1 MLTPEEDDL
10 VSRDPAIPG
19 LRTVLDPLAFIE
31 ALGRAVPERDLRVA
45 QIQYVKYKPG
55 TFCRVAY
62 SVDVAG
68 ESCELEARAC
78 RPEDLLSRRRKKEA
92 LDASVPGLL
101 GSGALELDESSV
113 LVTVFPN
120 DSSLPQVP
128 LLADASR
135 RLELVRNL
143 LPDRPGFWEG
153 EMRCLRYWPGRR
165 YSAELRSADGTRALL
180 KAYTR
185 RGYQRA
191 LHNSEQFRSVSR
203 LRVARRLGCSDSD
216 RLIAFEWLPGRML
229 CERLLDPVIDRAAL
243 AATGAALA
251 ELHAQP
257 AGGLERWTREDEILY
272 VGALALEIG
281 FLHPR
286 FAERAESVA
295 RRISAWLVD
304 AAPVER
310 VLHSD
315 FSDTQV
321 LIDGNDVAIVDLDSA
336 RCGDPADDL
345 GALFAQIEGYV
356 LREKVTRER
365 AAASREAILDG
376 YRRGPDPSAADRT
389 APYLAAGLLRRARF
403 AFRSRR
409 PGWQN
414 ITDSSLSRAEAV
426 LDGQRGMD
434 PA

>member
-1 MLTPEEDDL
+1 MLSPDEADL

-19 LRTVLDPLAFIE
+19 LRTVLDPLAFLE
-31 ALGRAVPERDLRVA
+31 ALGRALPERDLRLA

-68 ESCELEARAC
+68 VPCELEARAC
-78 RPEDLLSRRRKKEA
+78 RPEDLASRRRKKKA
-92 LDASVPGLL
+92 LDAAVPGLL
-101 GSGALELDESSV
+101 GTGSLELDGSSV

-128 LLADASR
+128 LLSDADR
-135 RLELVRNL
+135 RLELVRDV
-143 LPDRPGFWEG
+143 LPDRPVYWKSD
-153 EMRCLRYWPGRR
+153 MRCLRYWPGRR
-165 YSAELRSADGTRALL
+165 YSAELRAADGTRALL

-191 LHNSEQFRSVSR
+191 LHNSESFRSDAS
-203 LRVARRLGCSDSD
+203 LRVARRLGCSDPH

-229 CERLLDPVIDRAAL
+229 CERLLEPVPDRAAL
-243 AATGAALA
+243 VATGTALA
-251 ELHAQP
+251 ALHAQP
-257 AGGLERWTREDEILY
+257 AGGLERWTRDDEITY

-281 FLHPR
+281 FLYPPL
-286 FAERAESVA
+286 ADRADRVA
-295 RRISAWLVD
+295 RRISAWL
-304 AAPVER
+304 ANARPVER

-321 LIDGNDVAIVDLDSA
+321 LIDGGDVAIIDLDSA

-345 GALFAQIEGYV
+345 GALFAQIESYV
-356 LREKVTRER
+356 LRGKISPGQG
-365 AAASREAILDG
+365 AASRQAILDG

-389 APYLAAGLLRRARF
+389 APYVAAGLLRRARF

-409 PGWQN
+409 PDWQD
-414 ITDSSLSRAEAV
+414 ITDSSLAGAEAV
-426 LDGQRGMD
+426 LIGLPGRE
-434 PA
+434 PR

>member
-1 MLTPEEDDL
+1 MLSPEEADF

-19 LRTVLDPLAFIE
+19 LRTVLDPRAFLA
-31 ALGRAVPERDLRVA
+31 ALGRVVPERDLRVA

-68 ESCELEARAC
+68 VPCELEARAC
-78 RPEDLLSRRRKKEA
+78 RPDDLVSRRKKRKALEA
-92 LDASVPGLL
+92 TVPGLL
-101 GSGALELDESSV
+101 GSGALELDDSSV

-128 LLADASR
+128 LLADEDR
-135 RLELVRNL
+135 RLELVRDA
-143 LPDRPGFWEG
+143 LPDRPGFWES

-165 YSAELRSADGTRALL
+165 YSAELLASDGTRALL

-191 LHNSEQFRSVSR
+191 LHNSEAFRSDAR
-203 LRVARRLGCSDSD
+203 LRVARRLGCSDAH

-229 CERLLDPVIDRAAL
+229 CDRLLDPASDRAAL
-243 AATGAALA
+243 VATGTALA
-251 ELHAQP
+251 ALHAQP
-257 AGGLERWTREDEILY
+257 AGGLERWTRDDEITY
-272 VGALALEIG
+272 VGTLALEIG
-281 FLHPR
+281 FVCPPL
-286 FAERAESVA
+286 AERADRVA
-295 RRISAWLVD
+295 RRISDWLAG

-321 LIDGNDVAIVDLDSA
+321 LIDGRDVAIVDLDSA

-345 GALFAQIEGYV
+345 GALFAQIESYV
-356 LREKVTRER
+356 LRGKITGAR
-365 AAASREAILDG
+365 AVAVGEAILDG
-376 YRRGPDPSAADRT
+376 YRRGPDPSPAERI
-389 APYLAAGLLRRARF
+389 APYMAAGLLRRARF

-409 PGWQN
+409 PNWQD
-414 ITDSSLSRAEAV
+414 ITDSSLARAEAALV
-426 LDGQRGMD
+426 GLGRMD